1 MVLAAPER
9 KRILNAILNQ
19 PQPWTTEQCRVY
31 RELVAAEYMHEIGD
45 SDPMDGLVDYLL
57 QESSAKFCGHLLAQ
71 GVPLERAME
80 EASKL
85 ALADAERTK
94 ASLAQRGEVERARR
108 RRRREAV
115 TAFRGAEAVTTGR
128 LGNCIV
134 CDAPIGRRVRADA
147 AYCSPACRQTAYRRR
162 RKAAT

>member
-1 MVLAAPER
+1 MLGHDGRGTDGGNHVRRRRGVRRSGPRCSGRRMSTTMVLAAPER

-71 GVPLERAME
+71 GVPLE
-80 EASKL
+80 
-85 ALADAERTK
+85 
-94 ASLAQRGEVERARR
+94 
-108 RRRREAV
+108 
-115 TAFRGAEAVTTGR
+115 
-128 LGNCIV
+128 
-134 CDAPIGRRVRADA
+134 
-147 AYCSPACRQTAYRRR
+147 
-162 RKAAT
+162 